1 MTGPDVHC
9 VALELRNERW
19 RQRIKAVL
27 PGDASY
33 RKAG

>member
-1 MTGPDVHC
+1 MTGSDVHC